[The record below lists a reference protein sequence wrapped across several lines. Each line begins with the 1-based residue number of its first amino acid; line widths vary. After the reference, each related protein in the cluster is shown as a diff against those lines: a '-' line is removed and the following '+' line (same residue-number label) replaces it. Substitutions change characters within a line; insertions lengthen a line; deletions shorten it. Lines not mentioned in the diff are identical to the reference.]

1 MSEPQGDNPQY
12 SRRGWKI
19 TGIGL
24 FLTFNY
30 ILLLPILPI
39 LTSFHDNF
47 GYFYWSL
54 FMTAIGT
61 PIAFVGSLL
70 SIKDKWGVGKKN
82 IWNEIFVLLALIG
95 NAFFWASI
103 GTVGV

>member
-1 MSEPQGDNPQY
+1 
-12 SRRGWKI
+12 
-19 TGIGL
+19 
-24 FLTFNY
+24 
-30 ILLLPILPI
+30 
-39 LTSFHDNF
+39 
-47 GYFYWSL
+47 
-54 FMTAIGT
+54 MTAIGT

-82 IWNEIFVLLALIG
+82 IWNEIFVLLALFG